1 MGQIDYGSVVRIDVR
16 AARHI
21 ARVET
26 GRIWRLGVTLFAL
39 LAFALQSYTTQ
50 THIHK
55 PTLPGFAGIA
65 AALDLGIP
73 VKDSKA
79 PAKQDQQ
86 NCPLCQSVAHAGAF
100 ISPSAAAV
108 LAPTL
113 SVQIIAA
120 VLSVVVR
127 FDTFSHDWQ
136 SRGPPA

>member
-1 MGQIDYGSVVRIDVR
+1 MR
-16 AARHI
+16 AGRHT
-21 ARVET
+21 ARVEN

-39 LAFALQSYTTQ
+39 LAFALQSYTTE

-55 PTLPGFAGIA
+55 PALPGWAGIA
-65 AALDLGIP
+65 AALDLDVP
-73 VKDSKA
+73 VKNGKA

-86 NCPLCQSVAHAGAF
+86 NCPICQGVAHAGAF
-100 ISPSAAAV
+100 VSPAAAAA

-120 VLSVVVR
+120 VLDAALP
-127 FDTFSHDWQ
+127 FNTLSHDWQ

>member
-1 MGQIDYGSVVRIDVR
+1 MRVGG
-16 AARHI
+16 HI

-55 PTLPGFAGIA
+55 PVLPGWAGIA
-65 AALDLGIP
+65 AALDLNVP
-73 VKDSKA
+73 VKGDKA
-79 PAKQDQQ
+79 PTKQDQQ
-86 NCPLCQSVAHAGAF
+86 NCPLCQGVAHAGAF
-100 ISPSAAAV
+100 VSPTAAAV

-113 SVQIIAA
+113 SVQIIAT
-120 VLSVVVR
+120 VLGTAIS
-127 FDTFSHDWQ
+127 FDTLSHDWQ

>member
-1 MGQIDYGSVVRIDVR
+1 MRVGG
-16 AARHI
+16 HI
-21 ARVET
+21 ARVQT

-55 PTLPGFAGIA
+55 PALPGWAGIA
-65 AALDLGIP
+65 AALDLNVP
-73 VKDSKA
+73 VKGDKA
-79 PAKQDQQ
+79 PTKQDQQ
-86 NCPLCQSVAHAGAF
+86 NCPLCQGVAHAGAF
-100 ISPSAAAV
+100 VSPVAATV

-120 VLSVVVR
+120 VLGAGTS
-127 FDTFSHDWQ
+127 FDTLSHNWQ

>member
-1 MGQIDYGSVVRIDVR
+1 MR
-16 AARHI
+16 ANVHAGRHM
-21 ARVET
+21 AKVEA
-26 GRIWRLGVTLFAL
+26 GRMWRLGVTLFAL

-55 PTLPGFAGIA
+55 PALPGWAGIA
-65 AALDLGIP
+65 AALDLDVP
-73 VKDSKA
+73 VKNGKA

-86 NCPLCQSVAHAGAF
+86 NCPLCQGVAHAGAF
-100 ISPSAAAV
+100 VSPTAAAA

-120 VLSVVVR
+120 VLGAAIR
-127 FDTFSHDWQ
+127 FDTLSHDWQ

>member
-1 MGQIDYGSVVRIDVR
+1 M
-16 AARHI
+16 

-39 LAFALQSYTTQ
+39 LAFALQSYTTE

-55 PTLPGFAGIA
+55 PALPSWAGIA
-65 AALDLGIP
+65 AALDLGVP
-73 VKDSKA
+73 VKNGKA

-86 NCPLCQSVAHAGAF
+86 NCPLCQGVAHAGAF
-100 ISPSAAAV
+100 VSPATAAA

-120 VLSVVVR
+120 VLDAALS
-127 FDTFSHDWQ
+127 FNTLSHDWQ